1 MYETINKE
9 AEKRGMSIRQLERFA
24 GLGNG
29 TIDKWKESSPKLET
43 LEKVAAALGMNE
55 TTLINRAK
63 KAGKEES

>member
-9 AEKRGMSIRQLERFA
+9 AKKRGMSIRQLERDA

-63 KAGKEES
+63 KADKEA

>member
-9 AEKRGMSIRQLERFA
+9 AEKRGMSVRQLERNA

-29 TIDKWKESSPKLET
+29 TIDKWKESSPKLDT
-43 LEKVAAALGMNE
+43 LEKVAEALGLSV

-63 KAGKEES
+63 KVGKEA

>member
-9 AEKRGMSIRQLERFA
+9 AEKRGMSVRRLEREA

-29 TIDKWKESSPKLET
+29 TIDKWKESSPKLDT
-43 LEKVAAALGMNE
+43 LERVADALGMNV
-55 TTLINRAK
+55 TTLISRAK